1 MDVYQMVYDRKY
13 KELLQ
18 YIVDDMN
25 FRKLSRVEL
34 YVMKLLNSYFRV
46 VNGGKVTPNKE
57 YSCNERDYFRRV
69 FDSMKQYDYV
79 HTRECLL
86 ETIDRAND
94 PEEFQIYLYIVEDI
108 LYEIDK
114 SNVKK
119 NIEKLDK
126 VIKND
131 LFSIRELSDEDY
143 YRLRELYEK
152 RYSMEEEYGLNTW
165 YSKVSMNILDMIQLV
180 KEKHITKTYFEKLG
194 KGSNKEEEVID
205 SLNVGDYP
213 NAYRLLHNID
223 YRTCLP
229 NLEYY
234 YMVQIKNLLVLFNKS
249 LFVDENKVYLN
260 ELSSNIVTYLYFDI
274 CNRDINGLMKLLR
287 NKDRVYKIISDLCS
301 DNMVLKKV

>member
-1 MDVYQMVYDRKY
+1 M
-13 KELLQ
+13 E
-18 YIVDDMN
+18 
-25 FRKLSRVEL
+25 RV
-34 YVMKLLNSYFRV
+34 
-46 VNGGKVTPNKE
+46 
-57 YSCNERDYFRRV
+57 
-69 FDSMKQYDYV
+69 
-79 HTRECLL
+79 
-86 ETIDRAND
+86 
-94 PEEFQIYLYIVEDI
+94 FQIYLYIVEDI

-205 SLNVGDYP
+205 SLNIGDYP

-223 YRTCLP
+223 YY
-229 NLEYY
+229 LE
-234 YMVQIKNLLVLFNKS
+234 S
-249 LFVDENKVYLN
+249 
-260 ELSSNIVTYLYFDI
+260 
-274 CNRDINGLMKLLR
+274 
-287 NKDRVYKIISDLCS
+287 
-301 DNMVLKKV
+301 